1 VTKYKEVV
9 VRKINIPAEKA
20 TELRALLRRAAKHY
34 EGFEN
39 DNHEIR
45 KRIAELVGPLT
56 AGEYPALCKHSD
68 RIEVVSHDEYL
79 SDVNK
84 ERWH

>member
-1 VTKYKEVV
+1 M
-9 VRKINIPAEKA
+9 RQINIPAEKA
-20 TELRALLRRAAKHY
+20 STLRELLRRQAKNY
-34 EGFEN
+34 EAFEK
-39 DNHEIR
+39 DHEEIR
-45 KRIAELVGPLT
+45 KRITELAGTLT
-56 AGEYPALCKHSD
+56 PEEFPALCKHSD